1 MFLKRYGFLLAVL
14 IGAAILVGKY
24 LYKQPKFINGEVAPN
39 IETNLI
45 SGEAFELSDL
55 KGSYVLLDFW
65 GTWCGPC
72 RAEFPE
78 LRALHEKYKDKTFKN
93 GGKLEVVSVALETST
108 KVDRLAK
115 EIEKQGL
122 AWKYHI
128 LDPINSALFDAAIA
142 TKLYG
147 VREIPTK
154 YLINPE
160 GYIVG
165 VNLSYEEMSNILEKA
180 L

>member
-1 MFLKRYGFLLAVL
+1 MLLLVLVVAAVF
-14 IGAAILVGKY
+14 IGKY
-24 LYKQPKFINGEVAPN
+24 LYKKPKYVNGEVAPN

-45 SGEAFELSDL
+45 TGEAFKLSDL

-72 RAEFPE
+72 LAEFPE
-78 LRALHEKYKDKTFKN
+78 LTAFHQEFKDKTFKN
-93 GGKLEVVSVALETST
+93 GGKLEIVSVALETSSRT
-108 KVDRLAK
+108 ARLEK
-115 EIEKQGL
+115 MIEKKNL
-122 AWKYHI
+122 DWKYHI
-128 LDPINSALFDAAIA
+128 MDPITGKLFDAAIA

-154 YLINPE
+154 YLINPD

>member
-1 MFLKRYGFLLAVL
+1 MFLKKYGFLIVVL
-14 IGAAILVGKY
+14 IAAMIFIGKY
-24 LYKQPKFINGEVAPN
+24 LYKKPKFINGEPAPN
-39 IETNLI
+39 IQTNLI
-45 SGEAFELSDL
+45 NGEAFNLTDL

-78 LRALHEKYKDKTFKN
+78 LKALHQKYKNKTFKN
-93 GGKLEVVSVALETST
+93 GGKFELVSVALETST
-108 KVDRLAK
+108 KVERLAK
-115 EIEKQGL
+115 VIDQQGL

-128 LDPINSALFDAAIA
+128 LDPIKGNLFDAAIA